1 MEVLNSFLSVTGETF
16 NIETL
21 ISNIYKSMQHKSYHH
36 RLHYKKYDNNLVQL
50 FSESSQEYTKW
61 DVYNVC
67 RSIIFS
73 QDTGKIISYSHPNI
87 EYLTQEASLKYL
99 ISSNTFKFTESHEG
113 TLISVFFYNDKW
125 YYATRREIDMYKTHK
140 YLSGVKSKLSHG
152 EMFEDCLSRIGL
164 SKEQF
169 ESKLDNQNQYY
180 FELVHYDNIINISY
194 ESKFGN
200 KYAKLFLLFMRNNLN
215 DDIPINISSDLN
227 IEISPVLSID
237 EVNTNLLSDT
247 SDIEG
252 YIFNSGN
259 HLCKIMHNNYY
270 EKMRNNPG
278 YKTKQEQYIHLYQ
291 NNLLV
296 NKVYDIKTSEEFDSV
311 ETVGLLNAVITYIG
325 QRMLDIYY
333 TFNNNNM
340 MHKKE
345 DEFKRLFM
353 DNHVYNIIFYTLGKM
368 KGIHK
373 NKQLTINEMRKFLKY
388 YMNATDVWKLGN
400 CIREFETKEKMLKE
414 SPLKIVKLFFE

>member
-1 MEVLNSFLSVTGETF
+1 MEALNSFLTNLAPTF
-16 NIETL
+16 NVEDL
-21 ISNIYKSMQHKSYHH
+21 INTIYKNMQHKSYHH
-36 RLHYKKYDNNLVQL
+36 RLHYKKYDNNLIQL

-61 DVYNVC
+61 DIYNVC

-73 QDTGKIISYSHPNI
+73 QDSGKIISYSHPNI
-87 EYLTQEASLKYL
+87 EYLTQVASQKYL
-99 ISSNTFKFTESHEG
+99 VSSNTFKFTESHEG

-140 YLSGVKSKLSHG
+140 YVSGVKSELSHG
-152 EMFEDCLSRIGL
+152 QMFEECLSRIGL
-164 SKEQF
+164 TKDQF
-169 ESKLDNQNQYY
+169 ESKLDKQYQYY

-194 ESKFGN
+194 ESKFGD
-200 KYAKLFLLFMRNNLN
+200 KYAKLFLLFVRNDVNQKVNVTLSE
-215 DDIPINISSDLN
+215 ININSSPEFTL
-227 IEISPVLSID
+227 E
-237 EVNTNLLSDT
+237 EVNSNLS
-247 SDIEG
+247 SNVNDIEG
-252 YIFNSGN
+252 YIFEVDN

-270 EKMRNNPG
+270 DKMKYNPG

-291 NNLLV
+291 KNLLV
-296 NKVYDIKTSEEFDSV
+296 NKVFSEQPSEEFGSV

-340 MHKKE
+340 LHKNE
-345 DEFKRLFM
+345 DEFRRLFM
-353 DNHVYNIIFYTLGKM
+353 DNHEYNIIFYTLGKM

-373 NKQLTINEMRKFLKY
+373 NRQLTLNEMRKFLKY

-400 CIREFETKEKMLKE
+400 CIRVFESNEVLLKE

>member
-1 MEVLNSFLSVTGETF
+1 MEALNSFLSNLAPTF
-16 NIETL
+16 NVEDL
-21 ISNIYKSMQHKSYHH
+21 INTIYKNMQHKSYHH
-36 RLHYKKYDNNLVQL
+36 RLHYKKYDNNLIQL

-61 DVYNVC
+61 DIYNVC

-73 QDTGKIISYSHPNI
+73 QDTGKIISFSHPNI
-87 EYLTQEASLKYL
+87 EYLTQEAGLKYL
-99 ISSNTFKFTESHEG
+99 VSSNTFKFTESHEG

-140 YLSGVKSKLSHG
+140 YVSGIKSELSHG
-152 EMFEDCLSRIGL
+152 QMFEECLSRIEL
-164 SKEQF
+164 TKDQF
-169 ESKLDNQNQYY
+169 ESKLDKQYQYY

-194 ESKFGN
+194 ESKFGD
-200 KYAKLFLLFMRNNLN
+200 KYAKLFLLFVRNGDNQKVNVSLSEVK
-215 DDIPINISSDLN
+215 IESSPELTL
-227 IEISPVLSID
+227 E
-237 EVNTNLLSDT
+237 EVNSNLSSNVT
-247 SDIEG
+247 DIEG
-252 YIFNSGN
+252 YIFEADN

-270 EKMRNNPG
+270 DKMKYNPG

-291 NNLLV
+291 KNLLV
-296 NKVYDIKTSEEFDSV
+296 NKVYNDKESEEFGSV

-353 DNHVYNIIFYTLGKM
+353 DNHEYNIIFYTLGKM

-373 NKQLTINEMRKFLKY
+373 NRQLTLNEMRKFLKY
-388 YMNATDVWKLGN
+388 YMNATDIWKLGN
-400 CIREFETKEKMLKE
+400 CIREFESNEELLKE